1 MISNVFALKDKFK
14 AISLLEEGRKADTL
28 KEIQKER
35 RIKAKKERVSRK
47 RRQKQ
52 KKKKTKNKK
61 HAASNQASWISETRL
76 PYNCY
81 HWSSRVMGKE
91 RSRTLSASTSK
102 KE

>member
-1 MISNVFALKDKFK
+1 MISNIFALKDKFK
-14 AISLLEEGRKADTL
+14 TISLLEEGRKADIL

-35 RIKAKKERVSRK
+35 RIKAKRGKVSRK

-52 KKKKTKNKK
+52 KKKKNN
-61 HAASNQASWISETRL
+61 HAASNQESWISETRL

-81 HWSSRVMGKE
+81 HWSSRVRGKE

>member
-1 MISNVFALKDKFK
+1 MISNIFALKDKFK
-14 AISLLEEGRKADTL
+14 TISLLEEGRKADIL

-35 RIKAKKERVSRK
+35 RIKAKRESLQKKETK
-47 RRQKQ
+47 A
-52 KKKKTKNKK
+52 KKKKK
-61 HAASNQASWISETRL
+61 HATSNQVSWISETRL

-81 HWSSRVMGKE
+81 HWSSRFRGKE

>member
-35 RIKAKKERVSRK
+35 RIKAKKGKVSRK

-52 KKKKTKNKK
+52 KKKKKTMLQVTKHPGYLRPGFPTIAITGHQELWAKNLQEHYQHLHLKR
-61 HAASNQASWISETRL
+61 NE
-76 PYNCY
+76 
-81 HWSSRVMGKE
+81 
-91 RSRTLSASTSK
+91 
-102 KE
+102 